1 MSEIWKTLSV
11 IDCSEHVEN
20 KGGFSYLSWTWAW
33 STLKQHYPDAEFHKH
48 CNENGYPCFTDD
60 KGNDF
65 VKVTVRIEER
75 EMTEL
80 LYVMDNRNQSIQNPN
95 SQQVNKALQRCL
107 VKAIAYFGL
116 GFYIYAGEDLPEG
129 APAKPVTVYG
139 VGDKEPIESGPDNAV
154 ETVKTAFI
162 TFIPDCKDLES
173 LRSFWSN
180 NGDAIGFLKEK
191 DEAAYNAVLS
201 AFTSHKDSLGE

>member
-1 MSEIWKTLSV
+1 MSDIWKTLSV

-48 CNENGYPCFTDD
+48 CNEDGYPCFTDD
-60 KGNDF
+60 KGNAF
-65 VKVTVRIEER
+65 VKVTVRIGER

-129 APAKPVTVYG
+129 APAKPVTVHG
-139 VGDKEPIESGPDNAV
+139 VGKDADVECSGDNQV
-154 ETVKTAFI
+154 DTVMTAFL
-162 TFIPDCKDLES
+162 TFIPECSDVET
-173 LRSFWSN
+173 LRTFWSD
-180 NGDAIGFLKEK
+180 NGEAISFLKEK
-191 DEAAYNAVLS
+191 NEKAYNTVLE
-201 AFTSHKDSLGE
+201 AFTSHKESIGE